1 MLQFTNW
8 QKGLIALLV
17 AAAAYFTVPNFFDSE
32 NPVPGF
38 ANTKVTLGLDLQGGS
53 YLLMK
58 VDTDKV
64 IEDRIENVRK
74 DVRLAL
80 RGRGG
85 SGGDRITFFP
95 PTKRDDTVTVQIRKA
110 EEADEAQRRLEGL
123 IAPVGGIGSI
133 YRNLE
138 VEKVAGTTDTF
149 ALTMTEEAKRIYA
162 DQAVADSIE
171 AVRRRVDGLG
181 TTEPSIVRQGADR
194 IVLQLPGDEDSERL
208 KDIINAEGQ
217 LSFHMV
223 DSAISPQEAAVSLPA
238 SRMLLPSRD
247 GFDLVVERDPEVT
260 GDMVTSASA
269 SPNPDGGNF
278 QVNISF
284 DKRGQLRFYEA
295 TKGSR
300 GRLFAIVLD
309 NEIISAPRINEPI
322 NAPSFRIIGD
332 FTPQEASDL
341 SLLIR
346 AGALPAPLEVLDQRT
361 VSASL
366 GKEAVR
372 AGTLALI
379 IGFVAVVV
387 YMVLSYGRFGVYA
400 DIALIANVL
409 LMAGALSLLGAT
421 LTLPGIAG
429 IVLTIGMAVDANV
442 LIFERI
448 REEIR
453 NGKPPVMAVQTG
465 YQKAFSAI
473 VDANV
478 TTFLAAAIM
487 FYLGSGPVR
496 GFSVTLAIGVM
507 TSVFTA
513 YVLTRMFAGG
523 YVLGKRP
530 KTITL

>member
-1 MLQFTNW
+1 MLQFSNW
-8 QKGLIALLV
+8 QKGMIAFLIII
-17 AAAAYFTVPNFFDSE
+17 AAYFTAPNFFNGE
-32 NPVPGF
+32 KPVPGF
-38 ANTKVTLGLDLQGGS
+38 ADTKVTMGLDLQGGS

-64 IEDRIENVRK
+64 INDRVDNVRK
-74 DVRLAL
+74 DVRIAL
-80 RGRGG
+80 RGTGG
-85 SGGDRITFFP
+85 GNKRVTFFP
-95 PTKRDDTVTVQIRKA
+95 PSKNDFTVSVQIRNIDD
-110 EEADEAQRRLEGL
+110 ADEAQKRLEEL
-123 IAPVGGIGSI
+123 IQPVGGIGSI
-133 YRNLE
+133 FRNLKI
-138 VEKVAGTTDTF
+138 EKLDGAGDTF
-149 ALTMTEEAKRIYA
+149 TLTMTDDARRVYA
-162 DQAVADSIE
+162 AQAVSDSIE

-181 TTEPSIVRQGADR
+181 TTEPSIVRQGLDR
-194 IVLQLPGDEDSERL
+194 IVLQLPGDEDSQRL

-223 DSAISPQEAAVSLPA
+223 DDTISAQDAQIGLPA
-238 SRMLLPSRD
+238 SRQLLPSVD
-247 GFDLVVERDPEVT
+247 GIEYVIEREPEVT
-260 GDMVTSASA
+260 GDQITTASA
-269 SPNPDGGNF
+269 SPDPDGGGY

-284 DKRGQLRFYEA
+284 DKQGQLRFYNS
-295 TKGSR
+295 TKGNK

-309 NEIISAPRINEPI
+309 SEVISAPRINGPI
-322 NAPSFRIIGD
+322 NAPSMRITGT

-361 VSASL
+361 ISATL
-366 GKEAVR
+366 GKEAVA
-372 AGTLALI
+372 AGTKALI
-379 IGFVAVVV
+379 IGFLLVVV
-387 YMVLSYGRFGVYA
+387 YMAISYGRFGLYA
-400 DIALIANVL
+400 DIALIANVV

-448 REEIR
+448 REELR
-453 NGKPPVMAVQTG
+453 AGKAPVVAVQTG
-465 YQKAFSAI
+465 YEKAFSAI
-473 VDANV
+473 VDANI
-478 TTFLAAAIM
+478 TTFLAAAVM

-496 GFSVTLAIGVM
+496 GFAVTLAIGVI

-513 YVLTRMFAGG
+513 YVLTRLFAGG